1 MTAAPAKE
9 VSMTQAKSLSA
20 MRQLSPLRNS
30 TAATKV
36 DELVGEQLRHFA
48 IDPASPYGKAMA
60 HLTASLYEA
69 NLAAHD
75 LVDITLKSLGKLDR
89 GDRIAWFNA
98 KRFACF
104 QLAKVLDNL
113 QTPMRHTYQ
122 SLAGSRGIE
131 AARGPYPIFDNVT
144 AIFSST
150 PVITRTATYLYAC
163 VEWVEDAFKGKE
175 LLHEIY
181 SRLLNP
187 TSISLAN
194 HIVDVEA
201 GPLAHQYFA
210 WNFNS
215 GMAAVDCTLAHL
227 VGYQDVVLASR
238 NVYGGVYQLLHDWYG
253 KRSNLDIALRWF
265 DGYTADDFAHA
276 LKSVQHE
283 CAQRLA
289 KGRKIYVY
297 LESPCNPHG
306 HVLDVAGISR
316 LAHAGGLTVICDSTV
331 GTPFLQPVL
340 RREAAAERP
349 DFVIHS
355 YTKDLGG
362 YGATTAGVVIARNEI
377 MFLPKGSSATMPGSD
392 GKSRTVR
399 WDETLFWNVYY
410 IKGAFLDADK
420 AYEVINGMRTLEL
433 RMLAKCITTAVFA
446 RALASHPRINV
457 NCSAVPGHP
466 NAALREANMF
476 LGLPAPLF
484 TIDFEPNR
492 GEDPLPRDAFKAFFD
507 ILEPVFGLQVSL
519 GQTNTVVLCPAL
531 TSHSE
536 MSDEALAEAGI
547 SRTTVRIAVGN
558 EDPRTLLA
566 HLMRAMELAFDPVV
580 PGFSKG
586 FMAPADVDRLY
597 EETYIDVHRRYV
609 QSRPKLADLLR

>member
-1 MTAAPAKE
+1 MPNRNAI
-9 VSMTQAKSLSA
+9 S
-20 MRQLSPLRNS
+20 QLSPLRNS
-30 TAATKV
+30 TTATTV
-36 DELVGEQLRHFA
+36 AELVEEQLRHFA
-48 IDPASPYGKAMA
+48 IDPATEHGKAMA
-60 HLTASLYEA
+60 HLTAHLYEA
-69 NLAAHD
+69 NTAAQD
-75 LVDITLKSLGKLDR
+75 LVAITIKALSGLDR
-89 GDRIAWFNA
+89 KDRIAWFNA

-113 QTPMRHTYQ
+113 QTPMRRTYQ
-122 SLAGSRGIE
+122 SLASKKGPD

-144 AIFSST
+144 AIFSAT

-187 TSISLAN
+187 TSVSLAN

-210 WNFNS
+210 WNYNS
-215 GMAAVDCTLAHL
+215 GMAAVDSTLAHL
-227 VGYQDVVLASR
+227 VGYQDIVLAGR

-253 KRSNLDIALRWF
+253 KRSNLDIAIHWF
-265 DGYTADDFAHA
+265 DGFTVEDFSAA
-276 LKSVQHE
+276 LKIVKD
-283 CAQRLA
+283 ATTARRA
-289 KGRKIYVY
+289 AGRKIYVY

-316 LAHAGGLTVICDSTV
+316 AAHQAGLTVICDSTV
-331 GTPFLQPVL
+331 GTPFLHPVL
-340 RREAAAERP
+340 RRDDPAERP

-355 YTKDLGG
+355 YTKDLAG
-362 YGATTAGVVIARNEI
+362 YGATTAGVVIARNEH
-377 MFLPKGSSATMPGSD
+377 MFLPKGGSATVAGPD
-392 GKSRTVR
+392 GKTRTIK

-433 RMLAKCITTAVFA
+433 RMLAKCITTIVFA
-446 RALASHPRINV
+446 QSLASHPRINV

-466 NAALREANMF
+466 NAPLREANMF

-484 TIDFEPNR
+484 TIDFEPKP
-492 GEDPLPRDAFKAFFD
+492 GGKALPREAFKAFFD
-507 ILEPVFGLQVSL
+507 CLEPVFGLQVSL
-519 GQTNTVVLCPAL
+519 GQTNSVVLCPAL

-536 MSDEALAEAGI
+536 MSDAALAEAGI
-547 SRTTVRIAVGN
+547 SRTTIRIAVGN
-558 EDPRTLLA
+558 EDPRALLA
-566 HLMRAMELAFDPVV
+566 HMMRAAELAFDPVA
-580 PGFSKG
+580 PDFSKG
-586 FMAPADVDRLY
+586 FMAPEAVDRLY
-597 EETYIDVHRRYV
+597 EETYAAIHLRYV
-609 QSRPKLADLLR
+609 QSRPKMAELLL